1 MNWHEVID
9 ERSLE
14 MHRVVAR
21 ELRADPSKLDRV
33 VAWIERFLAD
43 PDCSVHSK
51 DALTEWLDLI
61 RTRGMPGV
69 LAALEDRSEEGQR
82 MRQSSPFAL
91 IMPQDERRA
100 ILARYE
106 PISARTHPAGAKR
119 TATGWTASR
128 RRPPRCR
135 PAGRGGW

>member
-1 MNWHEVID
+1 MTDVNWHEVID

-43 PDCSVHSK
+43 PNYSVQGK

-61 RTRGMPGV
+61 HIRGLPGV
-69 LAALEDRSEEGQR
+69 LTALEDRSGEGQR
-82 MRQSSPFAL
+82 LRQSSPFAVV
-91 IMPQDERRA
+91 MPQDERQA

-106 PISARTHPAGAKR
+106 PVPIRAHPAGV
-119 TATGWTASR
+119 
-128 RRPPRCR
+128 
-135 PAGRGGW
+135 